1 VTILKRGLQSLR
13 VKSHPMRQL
22 SKQQLSKLKIKQQ
35 YLRLD
40 KKIAEK
46 EFFKYFNLIHNP
58 SFAQTSVG
66 IVSVRI
72 DDEKKD

>member
-1 VTILKRGLQSLR
+1 
-13 VKSHPMRQL
+13 MRQL
-22 SKQQLSKLKIKQQ
+22 SKQQLSKLKIRQQ

-40 KKIAEK
+40 KKTAEK
-46 EFFKYFNLIHNP
+46 EFFKYFNLVHNP

-66 IVSVRI
+66 IVSIRI

>member
-1 VTILKRGLQSLR
+1 
-13 VKSHPMRQL
+13 MRQL
-22 SKQQLSKLKIKQQ
+22 SKQQLSKLKIKQE

-40 KKIAEK
+40 KKIAER

>member
-1 VTILKRGLQSLR
+1 
-13 VKSHPMRQL
+13 MRQL
-22 SKQQLSKLKIKQQ
+22 SKQQLSKLKIRQQ

-66 IVSVRI
+66 IVSS
-72 DDEKKD
+72 KDR